1 MTQFVNYA
9 IETLKRVFDY
19 TPVGVSAPMPKFMD
33 YRDAGRVLLGYEVVV
48 NYARHAPRAYL
59 FPSDEEKLGLVSQ
72 AKALQ
77 NARRFYAR
85 TILKIKQSKEPQM
98 KLNWKK
104 IFNWNIKSVSDVQ
117 TLYRENDKSR
127 DILGYEVT
135 VTYTY
140 HGNRSAFF
148 DFNSESMWT
157 TYSSPRDAAQAYHDS
172 MVKKMDIQRAKL
184 ASRAL
189 AQQR

>member
-1 MTQFVNYA
+1 MHHT

-19 TPVGVSAPMPKFMD
+19 TPVGVSVPKPKFMD
-33 YRDAGRVLLGYEVVV
+33 YKDVGHVLLGYEVIVK
-48 NYARHAPRAYL
+48 YARHAPRAYL
-59 FPSDEEKLGLVSQ
+59 FASDEEKLGLVSQ

-104 IFNWNIKSVSDVQ
+104 IFNWNIQSVSDVQ
-117 TLYRENDKSR
+117 ALYRENDKSR

-135 VTYTY
+135 VTYTH
-140 HGNRSAFF
+140 HGNKSAFF

-157 TYSSPRDAAQAYHDS
+157 TYSGPHDAAQSYHDS
-172 MVKKMDIQRAKL
+172 MVQKMNAQRAKL
-184 ASRAL
+184 ANRAL